1 MCVNSSFYRRM
12 WKKKG
17 WAVTY
22 LGEVKRCRERNIC
35 VDYIIFRKRI
45 LMSQTFINKDPCFSH
60 NIMVWISNFTHMSIF
75 APYIQL
81 CVVLHCDIYW
91 YLSNISYPILGN
103 VFNVWCHVV
112 LHVFYQVVLESNML
126 FSGECPKGA
135 HIVPLLQFCF
145 SFSTVTLVTTNLKTL
160 WAHIH
165 TFVCVLLTFS
175 DGYGEKTVT
184 VQKLKQQKAALCG
197 HPKRNSTVCY
207 DRLL

>member
-1 MCVNSSFYRRM
+1 
-12 WKKKG
+12 
-17 WAVTY
+17 
-22 LGEVKRCRERNIC
+22 
-35 VDYIIFRKRI
+35 
-45 LMSQTFINKDPCFSH
+45 MSQTVIQRSLFPVFHI
-60 NIMVWISNFTHMSIF
+60 ISWSEYPILPVCQYLHHLYS
-75 APYIQL
+75 Y
-81 CVVLHCDIYW
+81 VLFLDCDIYW
-91 YLSNISYPILGN
+91 YLSNISNPILGN